1 MLVGRDVATTNADV
15 IGEAYDIAA
24 YYLAM
29 TGMIP
34 PDGQVHDRLLQTICR
49 LFGSGIRNRLVL
61 ANKAIAVFERDRV
74 AR

>member
-1 MLVGRDVATTNADV
+1 
-15 IGEAYDIAA
+15 
-24 YYLAM
+24 
-29 TGMIP
+29 MIP

>member
-1 MLVGRDVATTNADV
+1 MLVGRDVATTNVEV

-34 PDGQVHDRLLQTICR
+34 PDGQVHDRLLQIIYR
-49 LFGSGIRNRLVL
+49 LFGSGIRNRLLL
-61 ANKAIAVFERDRV
+61 ANKAIAAFERQQE
-74 AR
+74 A